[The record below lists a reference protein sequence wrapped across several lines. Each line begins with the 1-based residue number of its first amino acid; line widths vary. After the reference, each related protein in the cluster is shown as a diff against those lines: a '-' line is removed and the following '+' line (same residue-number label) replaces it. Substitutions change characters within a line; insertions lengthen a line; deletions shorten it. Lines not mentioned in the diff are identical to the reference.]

1 MQPLLVEKLR
11 LFDIPKWV
19 LNWIVDFLSGGKQRV
34 KLKYDCFSEWELVP
48 AGVPQGTKLGA
59 WLFLVTINDLTLQNE
74 MGIFVDDTT
83 LSEVI
88 GKDQTSDLQNQ
99 MDILANSISSDN
111 FQLNESKCK
120 ELTICFGSNI
130 NDFQPITINNI
141 TLDIVQNTKVLGYS
155 LHIANNF
162 KWNIHVMN
170 EVIKKCRKR
179 LYHLTQLKRAN
190 ILDFRN
196 CFNFKNRA

>member
-1 MQPLLVEKLR
+1 M
-11 LFDIPKWV
+11 W
-19 LNWIVDFLSGGKQRV
+19 
-34 KLKYDCFSEWELVP
+34 
-48 AGVPQGTKLGA
+48 
-59 WLFLVTINDLTLQNE
+59 
-74 MGIFVDDTT
+74 IFVDDTT
-83 LSEVI
+83 VSEVI

-99 MDILANSISSDN
+99 MDILANSISSDK

-120 ELTICFGSNI
+120 ELRICFGSNI
-130 NDFQPITINNI
+130 NDFQPITINNT

-155 LHIANNF
+155 LHIANNI

-190 ILDFRN
+190 IGLQGLLQF
-196 CFNFKNRA
+196 